1 MFLAGTSS
9 VRRAAQLKRKFPD
22 LMFESVRGNL
32 NTRFR
37 KLEEGN
43 TYDALI
49 LAAAGVLRMGW
60 QDKIS
65 QVGTSEVLGVV
76 VMVMAIQSSPF

>member
-1 MFLAGTSS
+1 MFPAGTSS

-22 LMFESVRGNL
+22 LTFESVRGNL
-32 NTRFR
+32 NTRLR
-37 KLEEGN
+37 KLEEGDM
-43 TYDALI
+43 YDALI

-65 QVGTSEVLGVV
+65 QVGQKRVH
-76 VMVMAIQSSPF
+76 Q

>member
-1 MFLAGTSS
+1 M
-9 VRRAAQLKRKFPD
+9 RRTAQLKRRFPD
-22 LMFESVRGNL
+22 LIFKSVRGNL
-32 NTRFR
+32 NTRLR
-37 KLEEGN
+37 KLEEGD

-65 QVGTSEVLGVV
+65 EVRISEVGRF
-76 VMVMAIQSSPF
+76 QYTG